1 MSRRLILCVTL
12 LAAAGMAAADE
23 VTTVPTAQVALTSSG
38 EQAAKPTRPKAKP
51 RARQEATRTASAAE
65 QTAKTAAAA
74 DGKAP
79 PAGDVKMSGMSILG
93 NEDSPKSLALVPWKS
108 SQLGDMPSVSRLL
121 DTSTQPVDKDV
132 FLRELSYYDFRTGS
146 K

>member
-1 MSRRLILCVTL
+1 MLRTFILCLTF
-12 LAAAGMAAADE
+12 LAAAGAAAADE
-23 VTTVPTAQVALTSSG
+23 PAAARAAPAASV
-38 EQAAKPTRPKAKP
+38 EQPAKPAHSKAKRNP
-51 RARQEATRTASAAE
+51 RQEPTRTASADAPA
-65 QTAKTAAAA
+65 TSPAPAA
-74 DGKAP
+74 DGEIRPGA
-79 PAGDVKMSGMSILG
+79 DVKLSGMSVLG

-132 FLRELSYYDFRTGS
+132 FMRELSYYDFRTGS

>member
-1 MSRRLILCVTL
+1 MSRRLIVCVTL
-12 LAAAGMAAADE
+12 LAAADMAAADE
-23 VTTVPTAQVALTSSG
+23 VTPVPTAHAALTSSG
-38 EQAAKPTRPKAKP
+38 EQVAKPTRPKAK
-51 RARQEATRTASAAE
+51 TAS
-65 QTAKTAAAA
+65 AA
-74 DGKAP
+74 DGKAQ

-132 FLRELSYYDFRTGS
+132 FLRELSYYDFRAGS